1 MDPGKPCP
9 LDGADS
15 EVLATTNEW
24 RYQCI
29 KCGSR
34 FNEAGEIQPTWDDES
49 AWREMEGDGS

>member
-1 MDPGKPCP
+1 MDSGKPCP

-15 EVLATTNEW
+15 ELLVADSEY

-34 FNEAGEIQPTWDDES
+34 FNDQGEIQPTWDEEPVEHEPDEVP
-49 AWREMEGDGS
+49 